1 MQSAKRTH
9 NARAMSTSLRSALAS
24 SPQLQ
29 VHHLIPERS
38 GGIFGHVSRPGSQD
52 NMRISRFEFKTH
64 FADQKYLHSLDGGE
78 CCQKRCLQI
87 KSNHF
92 IVTSPQH
99 VCLGE

>member
-1 MQSAKRTH
+1 MPGLCLPPFGQHLQVHHK
-9 NARAMSTSLRSALAS
+9 
-24 SPQLQ
+24 LQ

-87 KSNHF
+87 KSNRFYCH
-92 IVTSPQH
+92 ITTARVPW
-99 VCLGE
+99 